1 MPKSM
6 SGNDIHDGLSLLM
19 EHDSG
24 IKITTGKDVIYVWP
38 RESDGYLDMNKQDQ
52 SAMESIGWVYCRDE
66 TNGGSWVY
74 HAK

>member
-6 SGNDIHDGLSLLM
+6 SGNDIHDGLSMLI

-24 IKITTGKDVIYVWP
+24 IKITTSKDVIYVWP
-38 RESDGYLDMNKQDQ
+38 SENDGYLDLEKLDESQ
-52 SAMESIGWVYCRDE
+52 MESMGWVYRRDE

-74 HAK
+74 QAK